1 MEVWETLFIRTEFQ
15 PQQKTLKKNIMG
27 ILTNNL
33 QKCSRSY
40 KEWKPPSEKD
50 HQFTAILLMRSMKIG
65 GKNPHIFQSRYCA
78 HSDLNFKSP
87 TKIEK
92 IYLLILIQ
100 TFVKNIFN
108 IRMLAGAH
116 FLLSIFKPQVF
127 VKAFFKLD
135 KKWSQA
141 ASEMNKRED
150 LRLLWTHSSGT
161 CSMKHH
167 RNSSP
172 KAET

>member
-1 MEVWETLFIRTEFQ
+1 MT
-15 PQQKTLKKNIMG
+15 
-27 ILTNNL
+27 
-33 QKCSRSY
+33 
-40 KEWKPPSEKD
+40 
-50 HQFTAILLMRSMKIG
+50 IG
-65 GKNPHIFQSRYCA
+65 GKTPDIFQGRYCA

-100 TFVKNIFN
+100 TYIKSIFN

-135 KKWSQA
+135 KK
-141 ASEMNKRED
+141 
-150 LRLLWTHSSGT
+150 
-161 CSMKHH
+161 
-167 RNSSP
+167 
-172 KAET
+172 